1 MCYQKHRQSDSH
13 EQTVDA
19 QQQCAITLKML
30 KENSYQ
36 TRILDLAKF
45 IQLWIRERKQIPK
58 KQR

>member
-1 MCYQKHRQSDSH
+1 MCYQKHDNQTGNSSH
-13 EQTVDA
+13 EQTADA

-45 IQLWIRERKQIPK
+45 I
-58 KQR
+58 